1 MIEFI
6 KIARKRGVV
15 TDLIHAVLNILF
27 AGAAIY
33 LTAVMES
40 PWPAIILVFL
50 SKWRVLAVRPRYW
63 WVNFLSSLPDVI
75 VGVGL
80 VTITWA
86 SQTLG
91 AVYMAQGQV
100 SPVPVIAIQ
109 VIMAVI
115 YSVWLIAIKPKHS
128 QLMVGF
134 QALASQFIGLTAIFF
149 VSQRIPL
156 AITLVLAGIVAF
168 SSARQVLGMYEE
180 RNRDMLATVWGLLTM
195 ELAFVSWHWSVSYQI
210 TPLIR
215 IPQIAIIVSA
225 ISVIAYRV
233 YRSWHDDRHV
243 TWEELGYPT
252 IFTIA
257 LTVLI
262 LFVFSGLF
270 SFGA

>member
-15 TDLIHAVLNILF
+15 ADLIHATLNVAF
-27 AGAAIY
+27 ASCAIY
-33 LTAVMES
+33 LTVVMDS

-50 SKWRVLAVRPRYW
+50 SKWRVFAVRPRYW
-63 WVNFLSSLPDVI
+63 WVNFLSSLPDVV

-80 VTITWA
+80 VAITWA
-86 SQTLG
+86 SQTIG
-91 AVYMAQGQV
+91 AVYLAQGQTLPIPI
-100 SPVPVIAIQ
+100 SAIQ
-109 VIMAVI
+109 IMMGVI

-128 QLMVGF
+128 QVMVGF
-134 QALASQFIGLTAIFF
+134 QALASQFIGLTALFF
-149 VSQRIPL
+149 VSQRLPL
-156 AITLVLAGIVAF
+156 GVLLILAGVVAF
-168 SSARQVLGMYEE
+168 SSARQVLGLYEE
-180 RNRDMLATVWGLLTM
+180 RNRDMLATVWALLTM

-252 IFTIA
+252 IFTVAI
-257 LTVLI
+257 TFII
-262 LFVFSGLF
+262 LFGFSGLF
-270 SFGA
+270 